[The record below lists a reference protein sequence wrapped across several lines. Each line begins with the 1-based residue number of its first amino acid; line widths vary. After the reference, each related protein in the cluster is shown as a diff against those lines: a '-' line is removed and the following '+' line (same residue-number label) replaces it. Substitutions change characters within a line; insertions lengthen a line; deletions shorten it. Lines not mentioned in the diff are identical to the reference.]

1 MSYQVLARKWRPRIF
16 AEMAGQ
22 QHVLQAL
29 INALDN
35 DRLHHAYLFTGTRGV
50 GKTTI
55 ARILSKC
62 LNCEAGV
69 SSVPCGECSA
79 CNEINE
85 GRFVDLIEV
94 DAASRTGVDD
104 MRDLLDNVQYTPAR
118 GRYKIYLID
127 EVHMLS
133 KNSFAALLK
142 TLEEPPPHVK
152 FLFATTDPQKLPITV
167 LSRCLQFNLK
177 NLSPE
182 RITEHLQFVLGEEK
196 VPHEEAGIWS
206 LARAADGSMRD
217 ALSLTDQAI
226 GHGGG
231 KINEADVSSM
241 LGTIERS
248 YVVDICKALSVGSGT
263 ELLAAIARMAE
274 QSPDYDAALVDV
286 LSIWHQVAIVQTVPE
301 GIDKGLANYSDVLSL
316 STEVSRE
323 DVQLFYQI
331 CLMGRKDLQL
341 SADAKSGFEMVM
353 LRALAFRPQN
363 SPRGPALASS
373 GPTASSTPTP
383 DTSTASPVPPEVE
396 PSVKKSKAQVEED
409 RPPWEPLHSE
419 QKPLADKKPLVDLT
433 NKEPLASPN
442 KEQEPSANKEIGS
455 LTPIFNKKPPASINE
470 EPSATLKEEPSASL
484 KEEPSASLNREVEPS
499 AYSNEEPSA
508 IANEEPSAI
517 FKEPS
522 ASPNKEIPLQE
533 FTPDNWIQLRK
544 QLTIVASLGEIASH
558 CLYLGRSGSE
568 LRFMIDSNHNS
579 LYDDAHQAQFS
590 EALSAYFKTPVSV
603 EISLGV
609 AEQET
614 PRAAN
619 LREKSER
626 LAEAVETLNSDPAV
640 IKFKQLFDGAVDERS
655 VRPID

>member
-35 DRLHHAYLFTGTRGV
+35 NRLHHAYLFTGTRGV

-69 SSVPCGECSA
+69 SSVPCGDCSA

-196 VPHEEAGIWS
+196 IPFEEAGIWS

-231 KINEADVSSM
+231 QINEADVSSM

-248 YVVDICKALSVGSGT
+248 FVVDICKALSAGSGPD
-263 ELLAAIARMAE
+263 LLAAIARMAE
-274 QSPDYDAALVDV
+274 QSPDYDAALADV
-286 LSIWHQVAIVQTVPE
+286 LSVWHQVAIVQTVPE
-301 GIDKGLANYSDVLSL
+301 ALDKGLANYSEVLAL
-316 STEVSRE
+316 SAQVSRE

-353 LRALAFRPQN
+353 LRAFAFRPQN

-373 GPTASSTPTP
+373 SNQATGTAPTSASSNAATVKT
-383 DTSTASPVPPEVE
+383 TVATPVPPEVE
-396 PSVKKSKAQVEED
+396 PSVKKSEALVEED
-409 RPPWEPLHSE
+409 RPPWEPLVAE
-419 QKPLADKKPLVDLT
+419 VNEKPAAFSNREHLT
-433 NKEPLASPN
+433 SRN
-442 KEQEPSANKEIGS
+442 
-455 LTPIFNKKPPASINE
+455 
-470 EPSATLKEEPSASL
+470 
-484 KEEPSASLNREVEPS
+484 EEPSASLNKGQEPS
-499 AYSNEEPSA
+499 ASSN
-508 IANEEPSAI
+508 
-517 FKEPS
+517 KEPS
-522 ASPNKEIPLQE
+522 ASLNKGQEPSASFHKAIPLQS

-558 CLYLGRSGSE
+558 CLYLGRSGST
-568 LRFMIDSNHNS
+568 LRFLIDSGHNS

-590 EALSAYFKTPVSV
+590 EALSDYFKTPVSV

-626 LAEAVETLNSDPAV
+626 LAEAVETLNNDPAV
-640 IKFKQLFDGAVDERS
+640 LKFKQLFDGTVDERS

>member
-35 DRLHHAYLFTGTRGV
+35 NRLHHAYLFTGTRGV

-69 SSVPCGECSA
+69 SSVPCGDCSA

-196 VPHEEAGIWS
+196 IPFEEAGIWS

-231 KINEADVSSM
+231 QINEADVSSM

-248 YVVDICKALSVGSGT
+248 FVVDICKALSAGSGPD
-263 ELLAAIARMAE
+263 LLAAIARMAE
-274 QSPDYDAALVDV
+274 QSPDYDAALADV
-286 LSIWHQVAIVQTVPE
+286 LSVWHQVAIVQTVPE
-301 GIDKGLANYSDVLSL
+301 ALDKGLANYSEVLAL
-316 STEVSRE
+316 SAQVSRE

-363 SPRGPALASS
+363 SPRGSALASS
-373 GPTASSTPTP
+373 SNQATGTAPTSASSNAETVET
-383 DTSTASPVPPEVE
+383 TVATPVPPEVE
-396 PSVKKSKAQVEED
+396 PSVKKFEALVEED
-409 RPPWEPLHSE
+409 RPPWEPLVAE
-419 QKPLADKKPLVDLT
+419 VNEKPAAFSNREHLT
-433 NKEPLASPN
+433 SRN
-442 KEQEPSANKEIGS
+442 
-455 LTPIFNKKPPASINE
+455 
-470 EPSATLKEEPSASL
+470 
-484 KEEPSASLNREVEPS
+484 EEPSASLNKGQEPS
-499 AYSNEEPSA
+499 AFSN
-508 IANEEPSAI
+508 
-517 FKEPS
+517 KEPS
-522 ASPNKEIPLQE
+522 ASLNKGQEPSASFNNEVPSASFNNQVPSASRNAEPSASSNREHVPSASFHKAIPLQS

-558 CLYLGRSGSE
+558 CLYLGRSGST
-568 LRFMIDSNHNS
+568 LRFLIDSGHNS

-590 EALSAYFKTPVSV
+590 EALSDYFKTPVSV

-626 LAEAVETLNSDPAV
+626 LAEAVETLNNDPAV
-640 IKFKQLFDGAVDERS
+640 MKFKQLFDGTVDERS

>member
-16 AEMAGQ
+16 AEMAGH

-127 EVHMLS
+127 EVHMLT

-196 VPHEEAGIWS
+196 VPFEEAGLWS

-231 KINEADVSSM
+231 QVNEADVSSM

-248 YVVDICKALSVGSGT
+248 YVIDICKALSSGSGP
-263 ELLAAIARMAE
+263 EILASIARMAE
-274 QSPDYDAALVDV
+274 QAPDYDMALADV

-301 GIDKGLANYSDVLSL
+301 ALDKGLANYSEVLAL
-316 STEVSRE
+316 SAQVSRE

-331 CLMGRKDLQL
+331 CLLGRKDLQL

-363 SPRGPALASS
+363 SPRGPALGSS
-373 GPTASSTPTP
+373 GQTAAVALVTP
-383 DTSTASPVPPEVE
+383 ASETNKATPVPPEVE
-396 PSVKKSKAQVEED
+396 PSVKKSEAQVAED
-409 RPPWEPLHSE
+409 RPPWEPE
-419 QKPLADKKPLVDLT
+419 VAPQKPLANVEPLV
-433 NKEPLASPN
+433 S
-442 KEQEPSANKEIGS
+442 
-455 LTPIFNKKPPASINE
+455 E
-470 EPSATLKEEPSASL
+470 EPSAFPNKEPSAD
-484 KEEPSASLNREVEPS
+484 
-499 AYSNEEPSA
+499 
-508 IANEEPSAI
+508 
-517 FKEPS
+517 KEPS
-522 ASPNKEIPLQE
+522 ASPNKEEPSASPINEAIPLQD
-533 FTPDNWIQLRK
+533 FSPDNWIELRK
-544 QLTIVASLGEIASH
+544 QLSIVASLGEIASH
-558 CLYLGRSGSE
+558 CLYLGRSGTA
-568 LRFMIDSNHNS
+568 LRFLIDSGHNS
-579 LYDDAHQAQFS
+579 LYDDPHQEQFS
-590 EALSAYFKTPVSV
+590 EALSDYFKTPVTV

-609 AEQET
+609 AQQET

-626 LAEAVETLNSDPAV
+626 LAEAVETLNNDPAV
-640 IKFKQLFDGAVDERS
+640 VKFKQLFDGGVDERS
-655 VRPID
+655 VQPID

>member
-127 EVHMLS
+127 EVHMLT

-196 VPHEEAGIWS
+196 VPFEEAGLWS

-231 KINEADVSSM
+231 QVNEADVSSM

-248 YVVDICKALSVGSGT
+248 YVIDICKALSSGSGP
-263 ELLAAIARMAE
+263 EILASIARMAE
-274 QSPDYDAALVDV
+274 QAPDYDMALADV

-301 GIDKGLANYSDVLSL
+301 ALDKGLANYSEVLAL
-316 STEVSRE
+316 SAQVSRE

-331 CLMGRKDLQL
+331 CLLGRKDLQL

-363 SPRGPALASS
+363 SPRGPALGSS
-373 GPTASSTPTP
+373 GQTAAVALVTP
-383 DTSTASPVPPEVE
+383 ASETNKATPVPPEVE
-396 PSVKKSKAQVEED
+396 PSVKKSEAQVAED
-409 RPPWEPLHSE
+409 RPPWEPE
-419 QKPLADKKPLVDLT
+419 VAPQKPLANVEPLV
-433 NKEPLASPN
+433 S
-442 KEQEPSANKEIGS
+442 
-455 LTPIFNKKPPASINE
+455 E
-470 EPSATLKEEPSASL
+470 EPSAFPNKEPSAD
-484 KEEPSASLNREVEPS
+484 
-499 AYSNEEPSA
+499 
-508 IANEEPSAI
+508 
-517 FKEPS
+517 KEPS
-522 ASPNKEIPLQE
+522 ASPNKEEPSASPINEAIPLQD
-533 FTPDNWIQLRK
+533 FSPDNWIELRK
-544 QLTIVASLGEIASH
+544 QLSIVASLGEIASH
-558 CLYLGRSGSE
+558 CLYLGRSGTA
-568 LRFMIDSNHNS
+568 LRFLIDSGHNS
-579 LYDDAHQAQFS
+579 LYDDPHQEQFS
-590 EALSAYFKTPVSV
+590 EALSDYFKTPVTV

-609 AEQET
+609 AQQET

-626 LAEAVETLNSDPAV
+626 LAEAVETLNNDPAV
-640 IKFKQLFDGAVDERS
+640 VKFKQLFDGGVDERS
-655 VRPID
+655 VQPID

>member
-196 VPHEEAGIWS
+196 VPFEEAGLWS

-231 KINEADVSSM
+231 QVNEADVSSM

-248 YVVDICKALSVGSGT
+248 YVIDICKALASGSGP
-263 ELLAAIARMAE
+263 EILAAIARMAE
-274 QSPDYDAALVDV
+274 QAPDYDMALADV

-301 GIDKGLANYSDVLSL
+301 ALDKGLANYSAVLAL
-316 STEVSRE
+316 SAQVSRE

-331 CLMGRKDLQL
+331 CLLGRKDLQL

-363 SPRGPALASS
+363 SPRGPALGSS
-373 GPTASSTPTP
+373 GQTTASSPVTPAPETNKA
-383 DTSTASPVPPEVE
+383 TPVPPEVE
-396 PSVKKSKAQVEED
+396 PSVKKSEAQVAED
-409 RPPWEPLHSE
+409 RPPWEPQVE
-419 QKPLADKKPLVDLT
+419 AQKPLADGEPLV
-433 NKEPLASPN
+433 S
-442 KEQEPSANKEIGS
+442 
-455 LTPIFNKKPPASINE
+455 E
-470 EPSATLKEEPSASL
+470 EPSAFPNKEPSAD
-484 KEEPSASLNREVEPS
+484 
-499 AYSNEEPSA
+499 
-508 IANEEPSAI
+508 
-517 FKEPS
+517 KEPS
-522 ASPNKEIPLQE
+522 ASPNKEEPLAFLNKEALTAPDNEAIPLQD
-533 FTPDNWIQLRK
+533 FSPDNWIELRK
-544 QLTIVASLGEIASH
+544 QLSIVASLGEIASH
-558 CLYLGRSGSE
+558 CLYLGRSGTT
-568 LRFMIDSNHNS
+568 LRFLIDSGHNS
-579 LYDDAHQAQFS
+579 LYDDPHQEQFS
-590 EALSAYFKTPVSV
+590 EALSDYFKTPVTV

-626 LAEAVETLNSDPAV
+626 LAEAVETLNNDPAV
-640 IKFKQLFDGAVDERS
+640 VKFKQLFDGGVDERS
-655 VRPID
+655 VQPIG

>member
-35 DRLHHAYLFTGTRGV
+35 NRLHHAYLFTGTRGV

-62 LNCEAGV
+62 LNCEVGV

-79 CNEINE
+79 CKEINE

-196 VPHEEAGIWS
+196 IPFEEAGIWS

-231 KINEADVSSM
+231 QINEADVSSM

-248 YVVDICKALSVGSGT
+248 FVVDICKALSAGSGPD
-263 ELLAAIARMAE
+263 LLAAIARMAE
-274 QSPDYDAALVDV
+274 QSPDYDAALADV
-286 LSIWHQVAIVQTVPE
+286 ISVWHQVAIVQTVPE
-301 GIDKGLANYSDVLSL
+301 ALDKGLANYSDVLAL
-316 STEVSRE
+316 SAQVSRE

-363 SPRGPALASS
+363 SPRGPALASPS
-373 GPTASSTPTP
+373 NQATGTAPTSAPKAET
-383 DTSTASPVPPEVE
+383 TAATPVPPEVE
-396 PSVKKSKAQVEED
+396 PSVKKSEALVEED
-409 RPPWEPLHSE
+409 RPPWEPLVAE
-419 QKPLADKKPLVDLT
+419 VNEKPAAFS
-433 NKEPLASPN
+433 NR
-442 KEQEPSANKEIGS
+442 EPSASRN
-455 LTPIFNKKPPASINE
+455 NE
-470 EPSATLKEEPSASL
+470 EPSASFNNEVPSASSNAEPSASRNNEEPSASFNN
-484 KEEPSASLNREVEPS
+484 EVPSASSNREPSAS
-499 AYSNEEPSA
+499 
-508 IANEEPSAI
+508 
-517 FKEPS
+517 FH
-522 ASPNKEIPLQE
+522 KEISLQS
-533 FTPDNWIQLRK
+533 FTPNNWIQLRK

-558 CLYLGRSGSE
+558 CLYLGRSGST
-568 LRFMIDSNHNS
+568 LRFLIDSGHNS

-590 EALSAYFKTPVSV
+590 EALSDYFKTPVSV

-626 LAEAVETLNSDPAV
+626 LAEAVVTLNNDPAV
-640 IKFKQLFDGAVDERS
+640 VKFKQLFDGTVDERS